1 MNPKLRKLID
11 EGRQTLRQME
21 EIEAQRIA
29 DEKQREKEK
38 IDSWMHALSMA
49 VCGKLPEELWPYIN
63 MPTYQDWI
71 PYENYAVLKIGEL
84 IPITL
89 HVRYNSHAWIEG
101 KWINVPGI
109 EYYPPKFDDE
119 NQIYEGQI
127 SMAPSVDRNASRLIA
142 FPLNTD
148 DIALALAV
156 AEQRAQQLANL
167 DNLRL
172 AEIERLKSEQ
182 QRLQQQSAA
191 EERQVFQSA
200 EQLDG
205 ILIEAKIG
213 QINPLIVM
221 ESWIREI
228 ARDEI
233 TRNWAN

>member
-1 MNPKLRKLID
+1 MNPKLRKLMD
-11 EGRQTLRQME
+11 EGRRTLRQME
-21 EIEAQRIA
+21 EAEAQRIA

-38 IDSWMHALSMA
+38 IDSWMHALSMV
-49 VCGKLPEELWPYIN
+49 VCEKLPEELWPYIN
-63 MPTYQDWI
+63 MPAYQDWI
-71 PYENYAVLKIGEL
+71 PYENGVVLKIGDL
-84 IPITL
+84 LPIHL
-89 HVRYNSHAWIEG
+89 HVQYNSHAWVEG

-109 EYYPPKFDDE
+109 EYYPPQFDDE

-127 SMAPSVDRNASRLIA
+127 SMAPSVDRNAVRLIA
-142 FPLNTD
+142 HPLNTD

-182 QRLQQQSAA
+182 QRLQQQKAA

-213 QINPLIVM
+213 QINPLTVM

-233 TRNWAN
+233 HRDWAV